1 LAYWRPL
8 GAWANLK
15 TDDGT
20 ACLRRLRTWRT
31 PIYAIVRAGGKQY
44 RVEPNQTLDVDLMK
58 ADVGSTVDFGVLLVG
73 GNGEVSIG
81 TPEVDKAKVVAEV
94 IEHGRDRK
102 ILVFKYKNKTRYRRR
117 HGHRQDY
124 TRLQIKEIVTEAGTF
139 TEAGVK
145 PKRAAPKRRRKAKA
159 KPVAEETLTTEAAAP
174 EAAAP
179 TAEAPAEEAAKPK
192 RASRTTAKKT
202 TTAKKATTKR
212 QPKKAA
218 AKAEAEE
225 PKVEE
230 APQPEP
236 APEAKE
242 EPKTAEAPAPAPEAK
257 EEPPTEEAAP
267 PAPEAKDE
275 PEETK

>member
-1 LAYWRPL
+1 MAYWRPL
-8 GAWANLK
+8 GAWAKLK
-15 TDDGT
+15 TDEEM

-44 RVEPNQTLDVDLMK
+44 RVEPDQTLDVDRIQ

-124 TRLQIKEIVTEAGTF
+124 TRLQIKEIVTAEGTF
-139 TEAGVK
+139 TEAGEK
-145 PKRAAPKRRRKAKA
+145 PKSAAPKRRRKTKAKA
-159 KPVAEETLTTEAAAP
+159 KPVAEETPTTEAAAV
-174 EAAAP
+174 EAAP
-179 TAEAPAEEAAKPK
+179 EAEAPAAETEAKPK
-192 RASRTTAKKT
+192 RASRTTAKK
-202 TTAKKATTKR
+202 AITKR
-212 QPKKAA
+212 PSKAKAKAA
-218 AKAEAEE
+218 EPKTEDAPPPEPEAKEE
-225 PKVEE
+225 PKSEE
-230 APQPEP
+230 PTQP

-242 EPKTAEAPAPAPEAK
+242 EPKADDAPQPAPEAK
-257 EEPPTEEAAP
+257 EQ
-267 PAPEAKDE
+267 
-275 PEETK
+275 PEETE

>member
-1 LAYWRPL
+1 M
-8 GAWANLK
+8 GAQAHLK
-15 TDDGT
+15 TDEET
-20 ACLRRLRTWRT
+20 ACLRHLRTWRT

-139 TEAGVK
+139 TASGVK

-159 KPVAEETLTTEAAAP
+159 KPVAEETPTTEAVAL
-174 EAAAP
+174 EAG
-179 TAEAPAEEAAKPK
+179 APAADAPADTEAKPK
-192 RASRTTAKKT
+192 RARRTAAKKT
-202 TTAKKATTKR
+202 TTAKKATAKR

-225 PKVEE
+225 PKAEE

-242 EPKTAEAPAPAPEAK
+242 EQKAAEAPAPAPEAK
-257 EEPPTEEAAP
+257 EEPPAEEAAP
-267 PAPEAKDE
+267 PAPEAKDQ
-275 PEETK
+275 PEETE

>member
-1 LAYWRPL
+1 M
-8 GAWANLK
+8 
-15 TDDGT
+15 

-44 RVEPNQTLDVDLMK
+44 RVEPDQTLDVDRIQ

-139 TEAGVK
+139 TATGVK

-159 KPVAEETLTTEAAAP
+159 KPVAEETLATEATVP
-174 EAAAP
+174 EAAAT
-179 TAEAPAEEAAKPK
+179 TAEAPAETEAKPK
-192 RASRTTAKKT
+192 RASRTTAKKPA
-202 TTAKKATTKR
+202 AKKATTKR
-212 QPKKAA
+212 SPKKAA
-218 AKAEAEE
+218 AKAEAEK
-225 PKVEE
+225 PTAAE
-230 APQPEP
+230 APQPT
-236 APEAKE
+236 PEAKE
-242 EPKTAEAPAPAPEAK
+242 EPKTTEAPPPAPEPEEKAKTEEAPQPAPEAK
-257 EEPPTEEAAP
+257 NQ
-267 PAPEAKDE
+267 
-275 PEETK
+275 PEETE

>member
-1 LAYWRPL
+1 MAYRRPL

-15 TDDGT
+15 TDGEA
-20 ACLRRLRTWRT
+20 ACLRHLRTWRT

-58 ADVGSTVDFGVLLVG
+58 AEVGSTVDFGVLLVG

-139 TEAGVK
+139 TASGVK

-159 KPVAEETLTTEAAAP
+159 KPVAEETPTTEAAAT
-174 EAAAP
+174 EADAP
-179 TAEAPAEEAAKPK
+179 TAEAPAEAEAKPK

-202 TTAKKATTKR
+202 TTAKKATAKR
-212 QPKKAA
+212 EPKKAA

-225 PKVEE
+225 PKAED
-230 APQPEP
+230 APQP
-236 APEAKE
+236 APEAEK

-257 EEPPTEEAAP
+257 EEPPAEEATP
-267 PAPEAKDE
+267 PAPEGKDQ

>member
-1 LAYWRPL
+1 M
-8 GAWANLK
+8 
-15 TDDGT
+15 

-44 RVEPNQTLDVDLMK
+44 RVEPDQTLDVDRIQ

-139 TEAGVK
+139 TATGVK

-159 KPVAEETLTTEAAAP
+159 KPVAEETLATEATVP
-174 EAAAP
+174 EAAAT
-179 TAEAPAEEAAKPK
+179 TAEAPAETEAKPK
-192 RASRTTAKKT
+192 RASRTTAKKPA
-202 TTAKKATTKR
+202 AKKATTKR
-212 QPKKAA
+212 SPKKATTKRSPKKAA
-218 AKAEAEE
+218 AKAEAEK
-225 PKVEE
+225 PTAAE
-230 APQPEP
+230 APQPT
-236 APEAKE
+236 PEAKE
-242 EPKTAEAPAPAPEAK
+242 EPKTTEAPPPAPEPEEKAKTEEAPQPAPEAK
-257 EEPPTEEAAP
+257 NQ
-267 PAPEAKDE
+267 
-275 PEETK
+275 PEETE